1 MKDSGSSAFAT
12 RPPAARGVSIRRRLL
27 ALVIAAALPQLAFSI
42 VQVRRADREARANAE
57 EIALQFAK
65 RIATRIDDH
74 VSVVDALLVTLS
86 HVIRTDANG
95 AAYNDSL
102 LASVSG
108 DLDTR
113 FLVLSASDT
122 LGHVT
127 GLSNASSTQKP
138 YNVGD
143 RKYFRDAMSSHGL
156 GFGDPMVGRVTGAS
170 SIGIG
175 RTVIGADGRAQGVVA
190 ASTMLAQIERLLVPP
205 SLPESAVVTL
215 LDERGVVLARTEDG
229 KAWVGRDIR
238 DQSASTRI
246 NFAERQGV
254 RELTSVDGVERLAAF
269 ATATKVPWRVFVGL
283 RKSIALAAVH
293 EQERDAFV
301 LGLAS
306 LIVSLGLAWIIAE
319 RIAKPVI
326 TLIADANA
334 FAAGD
339 LAHRS
344 RVEADGEPGQLAET
358 FNRMAGT
365 LQRRSDELSESER
378 RYRVLFQT
386 MPLPMWLY
394 SVDSLRFTAVNQ
406 AAVDHY
412 GYSAEE
418 FLGMS
423 VMDMRPP
430 GDVPRL
436 AKVLSEIDGQQIK
449 GQTWTHRTKSGE
461 LIDVEI
467 TSDGMVV
474 DGARARLVVAID
486 VTERNR
492 IESALRASQE
502 QLRQSQKMEAVGSL
516 AGGIAHDFNNLLTA
530 ILGYCDLALESADAN
545 SPVREDLLEI
555 RRAAQRAAELT
566 HQLLAF
572 SRRQMLKPTVFGL
585 NSAVQGTEKILRRLI
600 SENIVLEL
608 SLGPAPL
615 LVCADPGQ
623 VEQVILN
630 LAVNARDA
638 MARGGKLVLATEE
651 RTFSVSHDVAGAS
664 LAPGRYAALS
674 VTDTGTGIT
683 AAVRERLFEPFFT
696 TKERGHGTGLGLA
709 TVYGVIQQSG
719 GGVDVH
725 SVPGEG
731 STFTVYFPLADA
743 GEAAPASSPS
753 PEASARGEGTIL
765 LAEDD
770 DAVRAIARTTL
781 ERAGYRV
788 LAASDG
794 LRALALLDEHPEEID
809 LLLTDVIM
817 PNMNGRELAER
828 MSALR
833 PGLPVLFVSGYTDN
847 VLADQGIL
855 QSETALLDKPFTPA
869 SLTAAVAAIL
879 GANRK
884 VVADD

>member
-1 MKDSGSSAFAT
+1 MKDSGSPAFAT
-12 RPPAARGVSIRRRLL
+12 RPPGSRGASIRLRLL
-27 ALVIAAALPQLAFSI
+27 ALVLAAALPQLAFSI

-57 EIALQFAK
+57 EVALQLAR
-65 RIATRIDDH
+65 RIAMRVDDH

-86 HVIRTDANG
+86 HVLRTDANG
-95 AAYNDSL
+95 IAYNDSL

-113 FLVLSASDT
+113 FLVLSVSDST
-122 LGHVT
+122 GHIL
-127 GLSNASSTQKP
+127 GLSNASSGRTS
-138 YNVGD
+138 YNVAD
-143 RKYFRDAMSSHGL
+143 RKYHRDAIGSRGL
-156 GFGDPMVGRVTGAS
+156 GFGEPMTGRVTGTPS
-170 SIGIG
+170 VGIG
-175 RTVIGADGRAQGVVA
+175 RAILGADGRPHGVVA
-190 ASTMLAQIERLLVPP
+190 ASTNLRQIERLLVPA

-229 KAWVGRDIR
+229 KTWVGRNIR
-238 DQSASTRI
+238 EFSTVKR
-246 NFAERQGV
+246 ALVERQGV
-254 RELTSVDGVERLAAF
+254 LEVTGVDGVERLAAF
-269 ATATKVPWRVFVGL
+269 ATASKVPWQVFVGL
-283 RKSIALAAVH
+283 RKSNALAAVH
-293 EQERDAFV
+293 QQERDALI

-306 LIVSLGLAWIIAE
+306 LIVSLGIAWIIAQ
-319 RIAKPVI
+319 RIAKPV
-326 TLIADANA
+326 TALIADANA

-344 RVEADGEPGQLAET
+344 RVEADGEPGQLADT
-358 FNRMAGT
+358 FNRMAGA

-386 MPLPMWLY
+386 MPLPMWVY
-394 SVDSLRFTAVNQ
+394 SVDNLRFTAVNQ
-406 AAVDHY
+406 AAVDRY
-412 GYSAEE
+412 GYTNEE
-418 FLGMS
+418 FLTMS

-430 GDVPRL
+430 TEIPRL
-436 AKVLSEIDGQQIK
+436 AKVISEINGQPIK
-449 GQTWTHRTKSGE
+449 GQSWKHRTKSGE

-467 TSDGMVV
+467 TSDGMIV
-474 DGARARLVVAID
+474 DGVPARLVVAID

-492 IESALRASQE
+492 IEGALHASQE

-530 ILGYCDLALESADAN
+530 ILGYCDLALESADAQ

-572 SRRQMLKPTVFGL
+572 SRRQMLKPTVFSL
-585 NSAVQGTEKILRRLI
+585 STAVQGTVKILRRLI

-608 SLGPAPL
+608 SLGPSPL

-638 MARGGKLVLATEE
+638 MVRGGKLVLSTEE
-651 RTFSVSHDVAGAS
+651 RIFTVSHNVAGS
-664 LAPGRYAALS
+664 TLAPGRYAMLS

-683 AAVRERLFEPFFT
+683 PAVRERLFEPFFT

-719 GGVDVH
+719 GGIDVQ
-725 SVPGEG
+725 SIPGEG
-731 STFTVYFPLADA
+731 STFTVYFPLAIER
-743 GEAAPASSPS
+743 EAAPASSHP
-753 PEASARGEGTIL
+753 PQASARGEGTIL

-770 DAVRAIARTTL
+770 DAVRAIARATL

-828 MSALR
+828 LSALR
-833 PGLPVLFVSGYTDN
+833 PGVPVLFVSGYTDN
-847 VLADQGIL
+847 VLADQGIP

-879 GANRK
+879 GADRK
-884 VVADD
+884 VGTDG

>member
-1 MKDSGSSAFAT
+1 MKDSGSPAFAT
-12 RPPAARGVSIRRRLL
+12 RPPAARGASIRLRLL

-42 VQVRRADREARANAE
+42 VQVRRADREARANTE
-57 EIALQFAK
+57 EIAMQLAR
-65 RIATRIDDH
+65 RIAMRIDDH
-74 VSVVDALLVTLS
+74 VSVVDALLITLS

-102 LASVSG
+102 LSSVSH

-113 FLVLSASDT
+113 FLVLSVSDST
-122 LGHVT
+122 GRIK
-127 GLSNASSTQKP
+127 GLSNASSIGSS
-138 YNVGD
+138 YNVAD
-143 RKYFRDAMSSHGL
+143 RKYFREAIASRGL
-156 GFGDPMVGRVTGAS
+156 GFGEPMTGRVTGRPAV
-170 SIGIG
+170 GIG
-175 RTVIGADGRAQGVVA
+175 RAVLGPDGRPRGVVA
-190 ASTMLAQIERLLVPP
+190 ASTNLAQIERLLVPA

-215 LDERGVVLARTEDG
+215 LDERGVVLARSQDG
-229 KAWVGRDIR
+229 KSWVGRDIS
-238 DQSASTRI
+238 DLSSTKITLR
-246 NFAERQGV
+246 ERQGV
-254 RELTSVDGVERLAAF
+254 REVTGVDGVERLAAF
-269 ATATKVPWRVFVGL
+269 ATATKVPWQVFVGL
-283 RKSIALAAVH
+283 RKSTALAGVH
-293 EQERDAFV
+293 EQERDALI

-306 LIVSLGLAWIIAE
+306 LIVSLGIAWIIAQ
-319 RIAKPVI
+319 RIAKPV
-326 TLIADANA
+326 TALIADANA
-334 FAAGD
+334 FASGD

-344 RVEADGEPGQLAET
+344 RVEADGEPGQLADT
-358 FNRMAGT
+358 FNRMAGV

-378 RYRVLFQT
+378 RYRVLFHT
-386 MPLPMWLY
+386 MPLPMWVY

-406 AAVDHY
+406 AAVDRY
-412 GYSAEE
+412 GYTKEE
-418 FLGMS
+418 FLAMS
-423 VMDMRPP
+423 VMDLRPP
-430 GDVPRL
+430 CEVPRL
-436 AKVLSEIDGQQIK
+436 AKVISEVNGERIK
-449 GQTWTHRTKSGE
+449 GQAWKHRTKSGE
-461 LIDVEI
+461 LIDVEVN
-467 TSDGMVV
+467 SDGMIV
-474 DGARARLVVAID
+474 DGAAARLVVAID

-492 IESALRASQE
+492 IEGALHASQE

-530 ILGYCDLALESADAN
+530 ILGYCDLALESAEAE
-545 SPVREDLLEI
+545 SPVHEDLAEI

-572 SRRQMLKPTVFGL
+572 SRRQMLKPTVFSL
-585 NSAVQGTEKILRRLI
+585 NTAVQGTVKILRRLI

-638 MARGGKLVLATEE
+638 MARGGKLALTTDE
-651 RTFSVSHDVAGAS
+651 RTFTISHNVAGS
-664 LAPGRYAALS
+664 TLAPGRYATLS

-683 AAVRERLFEPFFT
+683 PEVRERLFEPFFT

-719 GGVDVH
+719 GGVDVQ
-725 SVPGEG
+725 SNPGEG
-731 STFTVYFPLADA
+731 STFTVYFPFAVER
-743 GEAAPASSPS
+743 EAAPASGKTREP
-753 PEASARGEGTIL
+753 SARGEGTII

-794 LRALALLDEHPEEID
+794 LRALALLDEHPEAID

-847 VLADQGIL
+847 VLADQGIP

-879 GANRK
+879 GADRK
-884 VVADD
+884 VGLNG

>member
-1 MKDSGSSAFAT
+1 MKDSASPAFAT
-12 RPPAARGVSIRRRLL
+12 RLPTARGATIRLRLL
-27 ALVIAAALPQLAFSI
+27 ALVVAAALPQLAFSI

-57 EIALQFAK
+57 ETALQLAR

-86 HVIRTDANG
+86 KVLRTDVSGIAH
-95 AAYNDSL
+95 NDSL
-102 LASVSG
+102 LKAISN

-113 FLVLSASDT
+113 FLVLSVSDS
-122 LGHVT
+122 LGNIA
-127 GLSNASSTQKP
+127 GLSNAPSVRKG
-138 YNVGD
+138 YNVAD
-143 RKYFRDAMSSHGL
+143 RKYFRDAIASRGL
-156 GFGDPMVGRVTGAS
+156 GFGEPMTGRVTGALAL
-170 SIGIG
+170 GIG
-175 RTVIGADGRAQGVVA
+175 RAVLGADERPRGVVA
-190 ASTMLAQIERLLVPP
+190 ASTTLSQIEKLLLPA

-215 LDERGVVLARTEDG
+215 LDEHGVVIARTPDS
-229 KAWVGRDIR
+229 KSWVGRNITEL
-238 DQSASTRI
+238 SSTRI
-246 NFAERQGV
+246 TLAERQGV
-254 RELTSVDGVERLAAF
+254 LEVTGVDGVERLAAF
-269 ATATKVPWRVFVGL
+269 TTATKVPWHVFVGL
-283 RKSIALAAVH
+283 RKSTALAAVH
-293 EQERDAFV
+293 EQERDAFI

-319 RIAKPVI
+319 RIAKPVT

-334 FAAGD
+334 FAEGD

-344 RVEADGEPGQLAET
+344 RVEADGEPGQLADT
-358 FNRMAGT
+358 FNRMAST

-394 SVDSLRFTAVNQ
+394 SVDTLRFTAVNQ
-406 AAVDHY
+406 AAVDRY
-412 GYSAEE
+412 GYSAGE

-423 VMDMRPP
+423 VMDLRPP
-430 GDVPRL
+430 GEVPRL
-436 AKVLSEIDGQQIK
+436 AKVISEIDGHSIK
-449 GQTWTHRTKSGE
+449 GQRWTHRTKSGE
-461 LIDVEI
+461 LVDVEI
-467 TSDGMVV
+467 TSDGMMV
-474 DGARARLVVAID
+474 DGVRARLVVAID

-492 IESALRASQE
+492 IEMALHASQE

-530 ILGYCDLALESADAN
+530 MLGYCDLALESADAE
-545 SPVREDLLEI
+545 SPVHEDLLEI

-585 NSAVQGTEKILRRLI
+585 NTAVQGTVKILRRLI

-608 SLGPAPL
+608 SLGRGPL

-638 MARGGKLVLATEE
+638 MAGGGKLVLATDE
-651 RTFSVSHDVAGAS
+651 RTFSDSQNVAGAS
-664 LAPGRYAALS
+664 LAAGRYATLS
-674 VTDTGTGIT
+674 VTDSGTGIT
-683 AAVRERLFEPFFT
+683 PAVRERLFEPFFT

-731 STFTVYFPLADA
+731 STFTVYFPLAAA
-743 GEAAPASSPS
+743 GEVAPASNQSPA
-753 PEASARGEGTIL
+753 ASARGEGTIL

-770 DAVRAIARTTL
+770 DAVRAIARATL
-781 ERAGYRV
+781 ERAGYHV

-794 LRALALLDEHPEEID
+794 LRALALLDEHPGEID

-828 MSALR
+828 LSALR

-847 VLADQGIL
+847 VLADQGIP

-879 GANRK
+879 RADRN
-884 VVADD
+884 VVLDG